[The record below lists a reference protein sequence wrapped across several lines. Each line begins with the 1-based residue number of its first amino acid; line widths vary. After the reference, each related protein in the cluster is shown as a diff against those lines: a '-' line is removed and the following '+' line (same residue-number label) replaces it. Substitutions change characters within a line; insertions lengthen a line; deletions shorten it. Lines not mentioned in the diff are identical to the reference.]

1 MRTLGCFDYIE
12 AKQAPEISEQDL
24 RFKHKGTAALLCV
37 SQSGETMDLLGP
49 FRLAKEMGL
58 QRINVVNKVN
68 STLARENSC
77 GVFINCG
84 REFSV
89 ASTKAYVAQVVVL
102 ALVSLWFSQRKN
114 YNSTKHLRVQLI
126 HELKALS

>member
-1 MRTLGCFDYIE
+1 
-12 AKQAPEISEQDL
+12 
-24 RFKHKGTAALLCV
+24 
-37 SQSGETMDLLGP
+37 MDMLGP

-68 STLARENSC
+68 STLARENNC

-89 ASTKAYVAQVVVL
+89 ASTKAYIAQVVVL
-102 ALVSLWFSQRKN
+102 TLVSLWFSQRKN
-114 YNSTKHLRVQLI
+114 YNSTKRLR
-126 HELKALS
+126 A